1 MSEKRRRVSE
11 EKQNKESK
19 KAAERVVA
27 VGRSRGI
34 AFKNEVLA
42 DNIR

>member
-1 MSEKRRRVSE
+1 MSD

-19 KAAERVVA
+19 KVTERVVT
-27 VGRSRGI
+27 VGRVPRGI
-34 AFKNEVLA
+34 AFKNEVVA